1 MIAWV
6 RKRCTER
13 KAKALRSW
21 MTHLALLKDDSEI
34 DVNNLSSLLVN
45 EDVVAVTI
53 ANSKDVA
60 DDTVDSD

>member
-1 MIAWV
+1 
-6 RKRCTER
+6 
-13 KAKALRSW
+13 

-34 DVNNLSSLLVN
+34 DVNNFSSLLVN